1 MESLLKFEK
10 TLIPWIGK
18 IAKFGSIYFKE
29 TFLEHGMQLS
39 KEQFLVLKKLH
50 ETDGRSQN
58 DLAFITDRSKTAL
71 TRLIT
76 TMEKKELVFR
86 VISKEDKR
94 INHVFLS
101 ELGKKTFK
109 EALPVVF
116 KIIDELQS
124 DISQE
129 DIEKTIQV
137 LNQIQKNQ
145 SKKIKIN

>member
-1 MESLLKFEK
+1 MEDLLKFEK

-29 TFLEHGMQLS
+29 TLLEHGMHLS

-50 ETDGRSQN
+50 EIDGRSQN
-58 DLAFITDRSKTAL
+58 DLAFITDRTKTAL
-71 TRLIT
+71 TRLIN

-86 VISKEDKR
+86 AISKEDKR

-124 DISQE
+124 GISQK

-137 LNQIQKNQ
+137 LNQIQINQ
-145 SKKIKIN
+145 YKKIKIN

>member
-1 MESLLKFEK
+1 MDDLLTFEK

-18 IAKFGSIYFKE
+18 IAKFTSVYFKE
-29 TFLEHGMQLS
+29 TLLEQGIHLS
-39 KEQFLVLKKLH
+39 KEQFLVLKKLY
-50 ETDGRSQN
+50 ESDGQTQN

-71 TRLIT
+71 TRLIN

-94 INHVFLS
+94 INHIFLS
-101 ELGKKTFK
+101 ELGRETFK

-116 KIIDELQS
+116 IIIDELQS
-124 DISQE
+124 GISQK

-145 SKKIKIN
+145 SKKININ